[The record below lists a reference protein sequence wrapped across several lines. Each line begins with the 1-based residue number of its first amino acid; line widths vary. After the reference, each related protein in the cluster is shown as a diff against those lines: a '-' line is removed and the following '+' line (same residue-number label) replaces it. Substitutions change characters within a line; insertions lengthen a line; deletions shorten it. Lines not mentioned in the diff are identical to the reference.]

1 MIQLSR
7 HRSSSAGLIAAKI
20 ALNRSCDAMPFLRS
34 MILDL
39 AKPRALRLRKLRDSR
54 EVIRAKDHGADR
66 DHDEGHERLG
76 DLSGSRIR

>member
-1 MIQLSR
+1 
-7 HRSSSAGLIAAKI
+7 
-20 ALNRSCDAMPFLRS
+20 